1 VGGPKLKVVLGG
13 LKERA
18 EELQTFLEPRVGV
31 KPSVKS
37 GELEME
43 DSAVRKGVKP
53 RQVKT
58 YVKRFLHQ
66 KGLRKTF
73 RVLVSGSQL
82 TIQELEVEEEEEE
95 KVEKK
100 VAPEKK
106 EEAIVEKEEVEAVK
120 GEEMKVGKEA
130 LAPPEK
136 EAPKEKKKVAPEEK
150 KKEKPKEKKAP
161 EAKKKPAKKKS

>member
-1 VGGPKLKVVLGG
+1 MKVVLGG

-31 KPSVKS
+31 KPNVKA

-58 YVKRFLHQ
+58 YVKHFLHQ

-82 TIQELEVEEEEEE
+82 TIQELEGKEEEEEE
-95 KVEKK
+95 KIEKK

-106 EEAIVEKEEVEAVK
+106 EEVEAVK
-120 GEEMKVGKEA
+120 EEEMKVEKEA
-130 LAPPEK
+130 PAPPKK
-136 EAPKEKKKVAPEEK
+136 EAPKEKKKEAPEERT
-150 KKEKPKEKKAP
+150 KEKPKEKKAP